1 MTASMTPSNE
11 QESSSIEPGW
21 GRIESSKEKERMEDL
36 RLWKSINIG
45 GYTNQRTTKVYRHG
59 RCYMCS
65 KPVSA
70 VDLDPEMELFCKKCD
85 QELTKL
91 DCGYDRKKTDEQ
103 TGTTTNRGL
112 EKEER
117 DDEEEWGRI
126 PIPQSDD
133 TDSTDEWLSEE
144 PNEYESTSTDD
155 QDQNKKGYLNCFMAF
170 LIAPRKDG
178 RVLTK
183 DGQIID
189 VDDCSTT
196 TGKQFTVTLPE
207 NLPARVQLITRPY
220 WTHHLFAY
228 QHQQLR
234 KGYRKKDRSKV
245 MMKLI
250 RQIQRYHQNKL
261 KNSSGTTTL
270 GRQPIFHTLLP
281 QQFDTE
287 LGFINRPNTLRQCMN
302 AVSPCQASKHKL
314 SPVKTSN
321 TDSYA
326 KKSRNTFSPIVIPR
340 TPEATI
346 PDLQE
351 EKSSDTRAEQ
361 EWAYIMMT
369 IPGNL
374 RTLIYT
380 TTKFST

>member
-1 MTASMTPSNE
+1 VV
-11 QESSSIEPGW
+11 
-21 GRIESSKEKERMEDL
+21 
-36 RLWKSINIG
+36 
-45 GYTNQRTTKVYRHG
+45 TK
-59 RCYMCS
+59 
-65 KPVSA
+65 
-70 VDLDPEMELFCKKCD
+70 
-85 QELTKL
+85 
-91 DCGYDRKKTDEQ
+91 
-103 TGTTTNRGL
+103 RGL

-133 TDSTDEWLSEE
+133 SDSTDEWLSEE
-144 PNEYESTSTDD
+144 PDKYESTSTDE
-155 QDQNKKGYLNCFMAF
+155 QDRNKKGYLNCFMAF

-178 RVLTK
+178 RALTK
-183 DGQIID
+183 DGKIID
-189 VDDCSTT
+189 VNDCSTT
-196 TGKQFTVTLPE
+196 KEEQSEVTLPE
-207 NLPARVQLITRPY
+207 DLPDTVQLVTRPY
-220 WTHHLFAY
+220 WTQHLFAY
-228 QHQQLR
+228 QRQQLR

-261 KNSSGTTTL
+261 KNSSGTTTH

-281 QQFDTE
+281 QQFDAE

-302 AVSPCQASKHKL
+302 AVSPCQTSKHKL

-326 KKSRNTFSPIVIPR
+326 KKSRNTFSPIVIPG

-351 EKSSDTRAEQ
+351 EKSSDTGAEQ
-361 EWAYIMMT
+361 EWAYHDDDTRELENLDLCYKIFNMNRPE
-369 IPGNL
+369 PGESNSEAAARHQAINDEYEHL
-374 RTLIYT
+374 LEMQRWDKQDKAKL
-380 TTKFST
+380 TKHELTPSLPLGSSVHFRSLDSYSSLSHHSILNSDN